1 MKEMKY
7 ISKHQKKNYPTLQQI
22 YFNCNLHKLIS
33 SMLEAAPIAEE
44 IGPVI

>member
-1 MKEMKY
+1 MKKMKF
-7 ISKHQKKNYPTLQQI
+7 ISKHQKKYPALHQF

-33 SMLEAAPIAEE
+33 SKLEAAPIAEE